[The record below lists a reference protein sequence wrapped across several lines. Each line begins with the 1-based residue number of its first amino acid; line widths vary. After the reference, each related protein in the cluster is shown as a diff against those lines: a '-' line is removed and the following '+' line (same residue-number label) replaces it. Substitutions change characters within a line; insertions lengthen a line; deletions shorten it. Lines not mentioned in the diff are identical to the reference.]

1 VFCAK
6 HSAGRGVNSVHSIRS
21 CSGQDSR
28 QVDLHDE
35 KIVTGKEQQVRFT
48 RSNKDKFRNGTKTAN
63 SCSLNKAHTGE
74 MATSPTTAR
83 SLENQEPPTID
94 MAVDQ
99 PMIDGSLGSHSGDA
113 SGVLRK
119 V

>member
-21 CSGQDSR
+21 CSAPDST
-28 QVDLHDE
+28 QVDLHDG
-35 KIVTGKEQQVRFT
+35 KFVTGKEQQVRFT
-48 RSNKDKFRNGTKTAN
+48 RSNKGKFTNGTITAN

-74 MATSPTTAR
+74 MAISPTTAQ
-83 SLENQEPPTID
+83 SLENQEPPTTD
-94 MAVDQ
+94 MTVDQ
-99 PMIDGSLGSHSGDA
+99 PIIDGSLGSHSGDA